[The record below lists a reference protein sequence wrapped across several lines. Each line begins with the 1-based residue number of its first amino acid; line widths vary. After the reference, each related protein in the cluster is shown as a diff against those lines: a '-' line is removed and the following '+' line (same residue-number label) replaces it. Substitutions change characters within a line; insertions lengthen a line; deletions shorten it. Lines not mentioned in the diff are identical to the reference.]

1 MIGLPFL
8 ALSVMFD
15 QVKSN
20 KGFIIKVNG
29 DVVPFNPT
37 VEHDGVMTYDLKAVK
52 SACNF
57 DYVELVRLQDDVI
70 LLCDEEGLLKGEPKV
85 NQIAT
90 KLYQSAY
97 GTDQVGIVG
106 DCVIC
111 HNKAVK

>member
-8 ALSVMFD
+8 ALSVMTD
-15 QVKSN
+15 QVKAN
-20 KGFIIKVNG
+20 KGFIIKTNG

-37 VEHDGVMTYDLKAVK
+37 VDDNGTMVYDLKAVK

-57 DYVELVRLQDDVI
+57 DYVELVRLNDDMI

-85 NQIAT
+85 NTIAT

-97 GTDQVGIVG
+97 GTNQVGIVG

-111 HNKAVK
+111 NTKAVN

>member
-8 ALSVMFD
+8 ALSVMTD
-15 QVKSN
+15 QVKAN
-20 KGFIIKVNG
+20 KGFIIKTNG

-37 VEHDGVMTYDLKAVK
+37 VDDNGTMVYDLKAVK

-57 DYVELVRLQDDVI
+57 DYVELVRLNDDMI

-85 NQIAT
+85 NTIAT

-111 HNKAVK
+111 NTKAVN

>member
-8 ALSVMFD
+8 ALSVMTD
-15 QVKSN
+15 QVKAN
-20 KGFIIKVNG
+20 KGFIIKTNG

-37 VEHDGVMTYDLKAVK
+37 VDDNGTMVYDLKAVK

-57 DYVELVRLQDDVI
+57 DYVEIVRLNDGII

-85 NQIAT
+85 NTIAT

-111 HNKAVK
+111 NTKAVK

>member
-8 ALSVMFD
+8 ALSVMTE

-20 KGFIIKVNG
+20 KGFIIKTNG

-37 VEHDGVMTYDLKAVK
+37 VEDDGTMVYDLKAVR

-57 DYVELVRLQDDVI
+57 DYVEIVRLQDDMI
-70 LLCDEEGLLKGEPKV
+70 LLCDEEGLCKANPVV
-85 NQIAT
+85 NTIAT
-90 KLYQSAY
+90 KLFQNAIGSER
-97 GTDQVGIVG
+97 VGIIG

-111 HNKAVK
+111 HTKAVN

>member
-8 ALSVMFD
+8 ALSVMTD
-15 QVKSN
+15 QVKAN
-20 KGFIIKVNG
+20 KGFIIKTNG

-37 VEHDGVMTYDLKAVK
+37 VDDNGTMVYDLKAVK

-57 DYVELVRLQDDVI
+57 DYVELVRLNDDMI
-70 LLCDEEGLLKGEPKV
+70 LICDEEGLLKGEPKV
-85 NQIAT
+85 NTIAT

-111 HNKAVK
+111 NTKAVN

>member
-8 ALSVMFD
+8 ALSVMTD
-15 QVKSN
+15 QVKAN
-20 KGFIIKVNG
+20 KGFIIKTNG

-37 VEHDGVMTYDLKAVK
+37 VDDNGTMVFDLKAVK

-57 DYVELVRLQDDVI
+57 DYVEIVPLKDGII
-70 LLCDEEGLLKGEPKV
+70 LLCDEEGLCKAEPKV
-85 NQIAT
+85 NTIAT
-90 KLYQSAY
+90 KLYQNAY

-111 HNKAVK
+111 NTKAVK